1 MRTPSPRCSHTAP
14 SLRLSLAARLLA
26 LRPCRASPQTL
37 GDFTDFSKVGFTIAT
52 TAGKTI
58 TVKADRCGG
67 SCSYAVVTVDG
78 EEKFRS
84 MTPDDELKAKVD
96 AQQAADAAL
105 QEMTD
110 DNTEEKLQA
119 LRLRRQQECQVRPPP
134 CGAVRLPAS
143 VYLFGCPRG
152 EADKP
157 AVSYIVCT
165 AVS

>member
-1 MRTPSPRCSHTAP
+1 
-14 SLRLSLAARLLA
+14 LLA

-96 AQQAADAAL
+96 AQQAADPAMMPYFFL
-105 QEMTD
+105 QSD
-110 DNTEEKLQA
+110 DYLTLKSRVLEYAERVLFFWY
-119 LRLRRQQECQVRPPP
+119 
-134 CGAVRLPAS
+134 RLPAQCNHG
-143 VYLFGCPRG
+143 VTQCGQP
-152 EADKP
+152 
-157 AVSYIVCT
+157 V
-165 AVS
+165 